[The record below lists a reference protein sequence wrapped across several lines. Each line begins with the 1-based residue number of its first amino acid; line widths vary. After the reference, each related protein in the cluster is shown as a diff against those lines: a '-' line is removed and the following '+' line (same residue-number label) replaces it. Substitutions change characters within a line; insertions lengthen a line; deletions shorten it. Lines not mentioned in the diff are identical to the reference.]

1 MTRAD
6 CQEISWVQSTIFI
19 EFFTT
24 AKPLEVLLDRSNKP
38 DYYLKVKSDH
48 VQEAL
53 PRHTWEST
61 WAKWLDEPGTPPI
74 KLDPYS
80 GRMGSISPSATPF
93 PHKNYLY
100 QLQVYSFWFENG
112 IQALE
117 KRIISVRGRGVNG

>member
-38 DYYLKVKSDH
+38 GYYLKVKSDH
-48 VQEAL
+48 VQEAI
-53 PRHTWEST
+53 PRHAWESI

-74 KLDPYS
+74 MLDPYG
-80 GRMGSISPSATPF
+80 GR
-93 PHKNYLY
+93 NYLY

-112 IQALE
+112 TEALE
-117 KRIISVRGRGVNG
+117 KRISWVRGVHEELEPYVSRNPRAVYVN